1 MLHFSHIL
9 SQSSS
14 RHLIYQSLHNYSTK
28 MDKTRYQKVLDAC
41 ALQPDLDILSAGDET
56 EIGEKGINLSGGQK
70 QRVSLARA
78 AYSDADIFLLDDP
91 LSAVDSHVGKHI
103 FKNVIGPDGMLSGK
117 TRLLVTHGLTYL
129 PQTDKIIVMKEGKI
143 SETGTYTELLEK
155 KGDFADFLIQYFSE
169 EGKLECLVEEIDDN
183 IMKDLEVVIGKEVL
197 REIKERRMSD
207 SRDMSCSVRSLSS
220 LTSVR
225 KDSISGLG
233 EEAKIGTDKQ
243 VSSTSGS
250 GKGVIPDEDEKSDA
264 KNKEKGN
271 NVQYGAEKTKTGKVS
286 IYVYTDYLKSMG
298 ILVSSLCVLFYIF
311 NTVKFISFPNLYCSD
326 LPL

>member
-1 MLHFSHIL
+1 
-9 SQSSS
+9 
-14 RHLIYQSLHNYSTK
+14 

-41 ALQPDLDILSAGDET
+41 ALQPDLEILNAGDET

-129 PQTDKIIVMKEGKI
+129 PETDKIIVMKEGKI
-143 SETGTYTELLEK
+143 SETGTYSELLDK
-155 KGDFADFLIQYFSE
+155 KGDFADFLIQYLSE
-169 EGKLECLVEEIDDN
+169 EGKLESIVEEIDDK
-183 IMKDLEVVIGKEVL
+183 IIKDLEVVIGKEVL
-197 REIKERRMSD
+197 QEIKERRMSD

-225 KDSISGLG
+225 KDSITGLN
-233 EEAKIGTDKQ
+233 EEAKAADAKQ
-243 VSSTSGS
+243 EITIS
-250 GKGVIPDEDEKSDA
+250 PDEKEKSDA
-264 KNKEKGN
+264 KNKEKGS
-271 NVQYGAEKTKTGKVS
+271 NVQYGVEKTKTGKVS

-298 ILVSSLCVLFYIF
+298 ILVSFLCVLFYTL
-311 NTVKFISFPNLYCSD
+311 NTVG
-326 LPL
+326 